1 MSTPTYYLDIDEGFP
16 AAHQLHGKDSPCA
29 RLHGHN
35 WKVRVRLCSTTLD
48 EFGFIADFFDVRAWL
63 REQVIEPLDHQFL
76 NELPQFKDVP
86 TTSEHIVRWIFDTLN
101 AQIDDKFPGLKLIS
115 VRLWETE
122 DFATTISISPEGV
135 L

>member
-1 MSTPTYYLDIDEGFP
+1 MAKSTYYLDIDEGFP

-35 WKVRVRLCSTTLD
+35 WKVRVRLSGTTLD
-48 EFGFIADFFDVRAWL
+48 EFGFLADFFDVRSWIRA
-63 REQVIEPLDHQFL
+63 EVIEPLDHQFL
-76 NELPQFKDVP
+76 NELPQFQGVP
-86 TTSEHIVRWIFDTLN
+86 TTSEHIVRWIFETLKE
-101 AQIDDKFPGLKLIS
+101 QVGTKFPGLSIVS

-122 DFATTISISPEGV
+122 DFATTITQEAE